1 MAAGWDGRAHL
12 SKALW
17 IGLAVDERG
26 GEVGEAFAVMR
37 LDFASVVGLLGWR
50 PVQQPPTLLCLS
62 RCTLDALVGR
72 IAAGGAT
79 LRSLD
84 RHVTCV

>member
-26 GEVGEAFAVMR
+26 SEVGEAFAVMR

-62 RCTLDALVGR
+62 CCLSTLSLGESRPEGR
-72 IAAGGAT
+72 HYDLSIGT
-79 LRSLD
+79 
-84 RHVTCV
+84 

>member
-1 MAAGWDGRAHL
+1 MAAGWDGRTHL

-26 GEVGEAFAVMR
+26 SEVGEAFAVMR

-50 PVQQPPTLLCLS
+50 PVLEPPTLCLS
-62 RCTLDALVGR
+62 ALSTLSLGESRPEGR
-72 IAAGGAT
+72 HYDLSIGT
-79 LRSLD
+79 
-84 RHVTCV
+84 